1 MCNDLIAGLVE
12 LLALTSIMIPLIFL
26 MTLFGVR
33 VVQRFK
39 IDVPKVV
46 IKPKSAD
53 EGAKLL
59 KKA

>member
-1 MCNDLIAGLVE
+1 MCNDLVAGLVE

-46 IKPKSAD
+46 IKPKPAD
-53 EGAKLL
+53 ESSKLL
-59 KKA
+59 QKS